1 MGIRITIAMWYVHA
15 IHTRDVPHGGS
26 QVNHFLRVFL
36 LRVAGRYLKDHI
48 HSSTGQYLHPS
59 TAPLEVGLM
68 TSIGVLQATEPAGVP
83 PHPPCEGG
91 RGVEHHKRRV
101 YFQHHFHLLTTTVG
115 AIARRLRSPFAPRVC
130 YPTREP

>member
-1 MGIRITIAMWYVHA
+1 MDQGVRNDGIA
-15 IHTRDVPHGGS
+15 HTRNRPCSRHCSPRPLVAGQYLEDH
-26 QVNHFLRVFL
+26 LCL

-48 HSSTGQYLHPS
+48 FFGTGRYLHPS

-101 YFQHHFHLLTTTVG
+101 HFSITVCLL
-115 AIARRLRSPFAPRVC
+115 
-130 YPTREP
+130 